1 MVVTSTVA
9 DALPI
14 ADASR
19 EKLNRHTGNFIDGEI
34 RPAVSGKTMPVIEPS
49 TGETV
54 AEASDSG
61 PRDVDI
67 AATAARAAFDDGRW
81 RTLPPFQKEAVL
93 RRFAE
98 LVRANR
104 EVFMD
109 LDIVDNGMP
118 RVVAEYH
125 VMLQD
130 EVLNYYAGWPSKL
143 DGTVHPSDDGVL
155 VFTKKNP
162 VGVVAAIV
170 PWNGPAT
177 SALWK
182 VAPALAAGNSVVLKP
197 AEQTPMS
204 GLFLAELAIEAGV
217 PPGVFNVV
225 QGAGAVA
232 GAALVEHRAIDKI
245 TFTGST
251 ATGQAILHAAAAS
264 FKRVTLEL
272 GGKSPNI
279 VFADA
284 DLEAAAQG
292 ALATAWANSGQ
303 TCISGSRL
311 LVERSAHDALLD
323 KLITYT
329 KAGIT
334 LGNGFDPN
342 TTMGPLISAQ
352 QLDRVCGYIEL
363 GKREGASL
371 ALGGDRWGDRGYFV
385 NPTIFAGV
393 RNDMRIAREEIFG
406 PVLSVIPFDTEEEAF
421 AIGNDTDYG
430 LGGALWT
437 RDVDRALRGAAAIH
451 AGTVWVNTYAEL
463 QSNVG
468 FGGVRQ
474 SGLGRELGAGGID
487 AMTETK
493 TVYMRHR

>member
-1 MVVTSTVA
+1 MSSTIVG
-9 DALPI
+9 ALPI

-19 EKLNRHTGNFIDGEI
+19 EKLDRCIGNFIDGEI
-34 RPAVSGKTMPVIEPS
+34 CEALAGNTMAVIAPS

-54 AEASDSG
+54 AHASDSG
-61 PRDVDI
+61 PLDVDA
-67 AATAARAAFDDGRW
+67 AATSARTAFDDGRW

-98 LVRANR
+98 LVRDNR
-104 EVFMD
+104 DILMD
-109 LDIVDNGMP
+109 LDMVDTGMP

-125 VMLQD
+125 VSLQD

-155 VFTKKNP
+155 VYTKKKP
-162 VGVVAAIV
+162 VGVVAAVV

-197 AEQTPMS
+197 AEHTPLS

-225 QGAGAVA
+225 QGRGAVT

-251 ATGQAILHAAAAS
+251 VTGRAIQQAAAAS
-264 FKRVTLEL
+264 LKRVTLEL

-284 DLEAAAQG
+284 DLDAAAQG
-292 ALATAWANSGQ
+292 ALATAWANTGQ

-311 LVERSAHDALLD
+311 IVERSVHDVLLE
-323 KLITYT
+323 KLIAYT
-329 KAGIT
+329 KAGVT
-334 LGNGFDPN
+334 LGNGFDPK

-352 QLDRVCGYIEL
+352 QLERVTGYIDL
-363 GKREGASL
+363 GKQEGASL

-385 NPTIFAGV
+385 NPTIFTDV

-430 LGGALWT
+430 LGGGLWT
-437 RDVDRALRGAAAIH
+437 RDVGRALRGAAAIES
-451 AGTVWVNTYAEL
+451 GTVWVNTYAEL

-468 FGGVRQ
+468 FGGVKQ
-474 SGLGRELGAGGID
+474 SGLGRELGSGGID
-487 AMTETK
+487 AMTETQ
-493 TVYMRHR
+493 TVYLRHQ